1 MSGTS
6 MDGVSAAVVDLAG
19 DTIQLVA
26 SSTTSYPNTLRA
38 DLQTLVD
45 PDWRGSLKDI
55 QALDLDVAGFYVE
68 CSQALLSEHK
78 LEPGDLVAVGSH
90 GQTVCHTP
98 LGEHRSSWQIGD
110 PNLIAE
116 YLGTTIA
123 DWRRRDMAAGGQG
136 APLTPAFHRHILN
149 QQQQAAIVN
158 FGGIANLTICN
169 EQWLGFDPGPANILL
184 DNWIEKH
191 HAKPF
196 DDLGNWARQGTIHQE
211 LLGSFLS
218 DPYFDLDPPKSTGR
232 EYFNLAWLD
241 NKLYDTSIPARDV
254 QATLTELTAVTVL
267 NAIERYAPETEQLY
281 VCGGGVHNDYLMSRL
296 KTKNKL
302 KVDTTSALKV
312 DPDYVEAIAF
322 AWLAKCTLEKRAGN
336 IPEATGASG
345 DRIIGAVYYQ

>member
-19 DTIQLVA
+19 DTIQLIA
-26 SSTTSYPNTLRA
+26 SSTTSYPNKLRA

-45 PDWRGSLKDI
+45 PDWRGSLTDI
-55 QALDLDVAGFYVE
+55 QALDLGVAAFYVE
-68 CSQALLSEHK
+68 CAQALLTEHE
-78 LEPGDLVAVGSH
+78 LEADDLLAVGSH

-98 LGEHRSSWQIGD
+98 QGEHRSSWQIGD

-116 YLGTTIA
+116 HLGTTIA

-158 FGGIANLTICN
+158 FGGIANLTICH
-169 EQWLGFDPGPANILL
+169 EHWLGFDTGPANILL
-184 DNWIEKH
+184 DNWVEKH
-191 HAKPF
+191 HSRPY
-196 DDLGNWARQGTIHQE
+196 DESGNWAKSGQINQE
-211 LLGSFLS
+211 LFGSFLT
-218 DPYFDLDPPKSTGR
+218 DPYFTAEPPKSTGR
-232 EYFNLAWLD
+232 EYFNLGWLEK
-241 NKLYDTSIPARDV
+241 KLYDTTIPARDV

-267 NAIERYAPETEQLY
+267 DAIQRYAPETRQLY

-296 KTKNKL
+296 KTNENIN
-302 KVDTTSALKV
+302 VDTTAALNV

-322 AWLAKCTLEKRAGN
+322 AWLAKCTLEKRTGN
-336 IPEATGASG
+336 VPEATGASG